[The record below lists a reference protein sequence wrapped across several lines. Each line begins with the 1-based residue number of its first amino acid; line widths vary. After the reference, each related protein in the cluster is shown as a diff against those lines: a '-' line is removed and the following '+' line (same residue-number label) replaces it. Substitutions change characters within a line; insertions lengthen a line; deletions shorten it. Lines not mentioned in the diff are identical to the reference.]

1 MILTRKFPVN
11 DKQQNL
17 KSKESYI
24 MASKNL
30 QGTIEYYIK
39 GQYGLIKG
47 EDGKEYCFGRK
58 AVTARAKLFNGDVV
72 RFTVDQKHHILVSK
86 VTSYVAVRSKIRK
99 ALANKGY
106 SFQSEKGG
114 KWSIIVKNGDRKM
127 ILEEYGHMTLLEVAK
142 WVKTAK
148 KLNKEDIDKMFEK
161 NTEKSNVKN
170 DDCKIGGHVVP
181 DDMAKNFGVPDD
193 GTDIPVK
200 KSLEEAASEADV
212 KVDTEIIHVHRYF
225 A

>member
-1 MILTRKFPVN
+1 
-11 DKQQNL
+11 
-17 KSKESYI
+17 

-47 EDGKEYCFGRK
+47 EDGKEYCFGRN
-58 AVTARAKLFNGDVV
+58 AVTARAKLFNGDIV
-72 RFTVDQKHHILVSK
+72 RFTVDQRYPILASK

-114 KWSIIVKNGDRKM
+114 KWSIIVKSGDRKLV
-127 ILEEYGHMTLLEVAK
+127 LEEYGHMTLPEVAK
-142 WVKTAK
+142 WIESAK
-148 KLNKEDIDKMFEK
+148 KLTKEDIDKMFEK
-161 NTEKSNVKN
+161 NTEKGNVKN
-170 DDCKIGGHVVP
+170 DDCKIAGHVVP

-193 GTDIPVK
+193 GTDTPVK
-200 KSLEEAASEADV
+200 KSLEEAVAEEDDEKNTGRNRMLA
-212 KVDTEIIHVHRYF
+212 
-225 A
+225 

>member
-1 MILTRKFPVN
+1 M
-11 DKQQNL
+11 
-17 KSKESYI
+17 
-24 MASKNL
+24 
-30 QGTIEYYIK
+30 
-39 GQYGLIKG
+39 
-47 EDGKEYCFGRK
+47 
-58 AVTARAKLFNGDVV
+58 TARAKLFNGDVV
-72 RFTVDQKHHILVSK
+72 RFTVDQKHHILALK

-114 KWSIIVKNGDRKM
+114 KWSVIVKSGDRK
-127 ILEEYGHMTLLEVAK
+127 LVLKEYGHMTLLEVAE

-148 KLNKEDIDKMFEK
+148 QLNKEDIDKMFEK

-181 DDMAKNFGVPDD
+181 DDMAKNFGAVEVDGAVDVPDHTWD
-193 GTDIPVK
+193 
-200 KSLEEAASEADV
+200 EEAEM
-212 KVDTEIIHVHRYF
+212 KKDTDRFHVL

>member
-1 MILTRKFPVN
+1 
-11 DKQQNL
+11 
-17 KSKESYI
+17 

-47 EDGKEYCFGRK
+47 EDGKEYCFSRK
-58 AVTARAKLFNGDVV
+58 AVTARAKLFNGDIV
-72 RFTVDQKHHILVSK
+72 RFTVDQKHHILASK

-114 KWSIIVKNGDRKM
+114 KWSIIVRNDDRKLV
-127 ILEEYGHMTLLEVAK
+127 LEEYGHMTLPEVAE
-142 WVKTAK
+142 WVKSAK
-148 KLNKEDIDKMFEK
+148 KLTKEDIAKMFEK
-161 NTEKSNVKN
+161 NNVKN
-170 DDCKIGGHVVP
+170 DNYKVGGHAVP
-181 DDMAKNFGVPDD
+181 DDIAKHFGGDTEDD
-193 GTDIPVK
+193 GTDTPIK
-200 KSLEEAASEADV
+200 KSLEEAVAEEDAD
-212 KVDTEIIHVHRYF
+212 THVHLRVF

>member
-1 MILTRKFPVN
+1 
-11 DKQQNL
+11 
-17 KSKESYI
+17 

-127 ILEEYGHMTLLEVAK
+127 VLEEYGHMTLPEVAE
-142 WVKTAK
+142 WVKSAK
-148 KLNKEDIDKMFEK
+148 KLTAKDIDKMFEK
-161 NTEKSNVKN
+161 KEKSNVNKEKSNVKN
-170 DDCKIGGHVVP
+170 EDCKIGGHVVP
-181 DDMAKNFGVPDD
+181 DDMAKKFGVPDD

>member
-1 MILTRKFPVN
+1 
-11 DKQQNL
+11 
-17 KSKESYI
+17 
-24 MASKNL
+24 MANKNL

-127 ILEEYGHMTLLEVAK
+127 VLEEYGHMTLPEVAE
-142 WVKTAK
+142 WVKSAK
-148 KLNKEDIDKMFEK
+148 KLTTEDIDKMFVK
-161 NTEKSNVKN
+161 NDMKSNVNKEKSNVKN

-181 DDMAKNFGVPDD
+181 D
-193 GTDIPVK
+193 DIPVK

>member
-1 MILTRKFPVN
+1 
-11 DKQQNL
+11 
-17 KSKESYI
+17 

-127 ILEEYGHMTLLEVAK
+127 VLEEYGHMTLPEVAE
-142 WVKTAK
+142 WVKSAK
-148 KLNKEDIDKMFEK
+148 KLTAKDIDKMFEK
-161 NTEKSNVKN
+161 KEKSNVNKEKSNVKN
-170 DDCKIGGHVVP
+170 ED
-181 DDMAKNFGVPDD
+181 
-193 GTDIPVK
+193 
-200 KSLEEAASEADV
+200 
-212 KVDTEIIHVHRYF
+212 
-225 A
+225 

>member
-1 MILTRKFPVN
+1 
-11 DKQQNL
+11 
-17 KSKESYI
+17 
-24 MASKNL
+24 MANKNL
-30 QGTIEYYIK
+30 QGTVEYYIK

-47 EDGKEYCFGRK
+47 EDGKEYCFGKK

-72 RFTVDQKHHILVSK
+72 RFTVDQRYPILAAK

-114 KWSIIVKNGDRKM
+114 KWSIIVKNGDQKM
-127 ILEEYGHMTLLEVAK
+127 VLEEPGHMTILEVAE

-148 KLNKEDIDKMFEK
+148 KLTTEDIDKMFTKNDMKSNVNKEK
-161 NTEKSNVKN
+161 NNVKN

-181 DDMAKNFGVPDD
+181 DEMAKYFGDAIADDVENVPDHVWD
-193 GTDIPVK
+193 GE
-200 KSLEEAASEADV
+200 KSN
-212 KVDTEIIHVHRYF
+212 KGTEGIH
-225 A
+225 ALA

>member
-1 MILTRKFPVN
+1 
-11 DKQQNL
+11 
-17 KSKESYI
+17 
-24 MASKNL
+24 MANKIL
-30 QGTIEYYIK
+30 QGTVDYYIR
-39 GQYGLIKG
+39 GQYGILKG
-47 EDGKEYCFGRK
+47 DDGKEYCFGRK
-58 AVTARAKLFNGDVV
+58 AVGDRSKLVNGDVV
-72 RFTVDQKHHILVSK
+72 KFTVDQNHPILVSK
-86 VTSYVAVRSKIRK
+86 VTSYVAVKSKIRK

-127 ILEEYGHMTLLEVAK
+127 VLEEYGHMTLLEVAE

-148 KLNKEDIDKMFEK
+148 KLTAKDIDKMFEK
-161 NTEKSNVKN
+161 KEKSNMKN

-181 DDMAKNFGVPDD
+181 DNMAKNFGVPND

>member
-1 MILTRKFPVN
+1 
-11 DKQQNL
+11 
-17 KSKESYI
+17 
-24 MASKNL
+24 MANKIL
-30 QGTIEYYIK
+30 QGTVDYYIR
-39 GQYGLIKG
+39 GQYGILKG
-47 EDGKEYCFGRK
+47 DDGKEYCFGRK
-58 AVTARAKLFNGDVV
+58 AVGDRSKLVNGDVV
-72 RFTVDQKHHILVSK
+72 KFTVDQNHSILVSK
-86 VTSYVAVRSKIRK
+86 VTSYVAVKSRLIKS
-99 ALANKGY
+99 LAKKGY
-106 SFQSEKGG
+106 GFQIEKDG
-114 KWSIIVKNGDRKM
+114 KWNILVRHGDRKLV
-127 ILEEYGHMTLLEVAK
+127 LEEPGHMTILEASE
-142 WVKTAK
+142 WVQRAK

-193 GTDIPVK
+193 GTDILVR

>member
-1 MILTRKFPVN
+1 
-11 DKQQNL
+11 
-17 KSKESYI
+17 
-24 MASKNL
+24 MANKIL
-30 QGTIEYYIK
+30 QGTVDYYIR
-39 GQYGLIKG
+39 GQYGILKG
-47 EDGKEYCFGRK
+47 DDGKEYCFGRK

-127 ILEEYGHMTLLEVAK
+127 VLEEYGHMTLLEVAE

-148 KLNKEDIDKMFEK
+148 KLTAKDIDKMFEK
-161 NTEKSNVKN
+161 KEKSNMKN

-181 DDMAKNFGVPDD
+181 DNMAKNFGVPND

>member
-1 MILTRKFPVN
+1 M
-11 DKQQNL
+11 
-17 KSKESYI
+17 
-24 MASKNL
+24 
-30 QGTIEYYIK
+30 
-39 GQYGLIKG
+39 
-47 EDGKEYCFGRK
+47 
-58 AVTARAKLFNGDVV
+58 
-72 RFTVDQKHHILVSK
+72 RFTVDQKHHILASK

-114 KWSIIVKNGDRKM
+114 KWSIIVKSGDKKLV
-127 ILEEYGHMTLLEVAK
+127 LEEYGHMTLPEVAE
-142 WVKTAK
+142 WVKTVK
-148 KLNKEDIDKMFEK
+148 KLTKEDIDKMFEK

-193 GTDIPVK
+193 GTDTPVK
-200 KSLEEAASEADV
+200 KSLEEATGEADI
-212 KVDTEIIHVHRYF
+212 KVGTEVIHVHRQF

>member
-1 MILTRKFPVN
+1 
-11 DKQQNL
+11 
-17 KSKESYI
+17 

-72 RFTVDQKHHILVSK
+72 RFTVDQKYPILAAK

-99 ALANKGY
+99 ALASKGY
-106 SFQSEKGG
+106 NFQSEKGG
-114 KWSIIVKNGDRKM
+114 KWSIIVKSGDRK
-127 ILEEYGHMTLLEVAK
+127 IVLEEYGHMTLPEVAE
-142 WVKTAK
+142 WVKSAK
-148 KLNKEDIDKMFEK
+148 KLNKEDVAKMFAE
-161 NTEKSNVKN
+161 NNVKN
-170 DDCKIGGHVVP
+170 DDYKGGGHVVP
-181 DDMAKNFGVPDD
+181 DDIAKNFGGDEVEGAVVPDHTWD
-193 GTDIPVK
+193 
-200 KSLEEAASEADV
+200 E
-212 KVDTEIIHVHRYF
+212 DTELKKDTDKLHVLL

>member
-1 MILTRKFPVN
+1 
-11 DKQQNL
+11 
-17 KSKESYI
+17 
-24 MASKNL
+24 MANKNL

-72 RFTVDQKHHILVSK
+72 RFTVDQKHHILASK

-127 ILEEYGHMTLLEVAK
+127 VLEEYGHMTLPEVAE
-142 WVKTAK
+142 WVKSAK
-148 KLNKEDIDKMFEK
+148 KLTTEDIDKMFEK
-161 NTEKSNVKN
+161 KEKSNVKN

-181 DDMAKNFGVPDD
+181 DDIAKNFGVPDD

-200 KSLEEAASEADV
+200 KSLEEVASEADV

>member
-1 MILTRKFPVN
+1 
-11 DKQQNL
+11 
-17 KSKESYI
+17 

-72 RFTVDQKHHILVSK
+72 RFTVDQKHHILASK

-127 ILEEYGHMTLLEVAK
+127 VLEKYGHMTLPEVAE
-142 WVKTAK
+142 WVKSAK
-148 KLNKEDIDKMFEK
+148 KLTTEDIDKMFVK
-161 NTEKSNVKN
+161 NDMKSNVNKEKSNV
-170 DDCKIGGHVVP
+170 
-181 DDMAKNFGVPDD
+181 AKNFGVPDD

>member
-1 MILTRKFPVN
+1 
-11 DKQQNL
+11 
-17 KSKESYI
+17 

-39 GQYGLIKG
+39 WQYGLIKG

-72 RFTVDQKHHILVSK
+72 RFTVDQKHHILASK

-114 KWSIIVKNGDRKM
+114 KWSIIVRNDDRKLV
-127 ILEEYGHMTLLEVAK
+127 LEEYGHMTLSEVAE
-142 WVKTAK
+142 WVKSAK
-148 KLNKEDIDKMFEK
+148 KLTKEDIAKMFEK
-161 NTEKSNVKN
+161 NNVKN
-170 DDCKIGGHVVP
+170 DDYKVGGHAVP
-181 DDMAKNFGVPDD
+181 DDIAKHFGGDTEDD
-193 GTDIPVK
+193 GTDTPVK
-200 KSLEEAASEADV
+200 KLLEEAVAEEDAERN
-212 KVDTEIIHVHRYF
+212 TGRNRML